1 MKQVIAYS
9 LYGSQER
16 YTIGAIK
23 NAILATRHFAGYTVR
38 FYTGASVPESIKQ
51 TLQLFPNVE
60 IINVE
65 GPEDHTA
72 KLWRFQALTDTEAD
86 VVLSRDA
93 DARLTRRERIAHEEF
108 LASKLDFHIM
118 KDHPIGHNYKISAGM
133 FAARKGAIP
142 EIAQLIKEQQSKDYY
157 TQDQDWLAEQIW
169 PRIKDNCLIHDETYG
184 SQAEGISAVKTF
196 PMAKEATLHHIG
208 AALDENDRYIFEVDQ
223 QRAKAETG
231 SDRYLAEWLA

>member
-23 NAILATRHFAGYTVR
+23 NAILAQKHFFGYEIR
-38 FYTGASVPESIKQ
+38 FYTGASVPEWVTS
-51 TLQLFPNVE
+51 TLQLLPNVK
-60 IINVE
+60 IVRCE
-65 GPEDHTA
+65 GSEDHTA
-72 KLWRFQALTDTEAD
+72 KLWRFAALADEEAD

-93 DARLTRRERIAHEEF
+93 DARLTRRERVAHEDF

-142 EIAQLIKEQQSKDYY
+142 EIAQLLEEQQSKDYY
-157 TQDQDWLAEQIW
+157 TQDQDWLAAEIW
-169 PRIKDNCLIHDETYG
+169 PRIKDSCLIHDETYG

-196 PMAKEATLHHIG
+196 PIAKEATLHHIG
-208 AALDENDRYIFEVDQ
+208 AALDENDRYIFDVDQ

-231 SDRYLAEWLA
+231 SDKYLAEWLA

>member
-9 LYGSQER
+9 LYGNQER

-23 NAILATRHFAGYTVR
+23 NAILAQQHFYGYTVR

-51 TLQLFPNVE
+51 TLQLFPHFE
-60 IINVE
+60 IMNEE

-72 KLWRFQALTDTEAD
+72 KLWRFKALADTKVD

-93 DARLTRRERIAHEEF
+93 DARLTRRERIAHEDF

-142 EIAQLIKEQQSKDYY
+142 EIAQLLEEQQSKDYY

-169 PRIKDNCLIHDETYG
+169 PRIKDSCLIHDETYG
-184 SQAEGISAVKTF
+184 SQAEGISTVKTF
-196 PMAKEATLHHIG
+196 PIAKEATLHHIG
-208 AALDENDRYIFEVDQ
+208 AALDENDRYIFDVDQ

>member
-9 LYGSQER
+9 LYGSDNR
-16 YTIGAIK
+16 YMIGAIK
-23 NAILATRHFAGYTVR
+23 NALLAQKHFAGYEIR
-38 FYTGASVPESIKQ
+38 FYTGASVPDWTRS
-51 TLQLFPNVE
+51 TLALIPNVQL
-60 IINVE
+60 VDCD

-72 KLWRFQALTDTEAD
+72 KLWRFKALADQAAD

-93 DARLTRRERIAHEEF
+93 DARLTRRERLAHEDF
-108 LASKLDFHIM
+108 LASRLDFHIM

-142 EIAQLIKEQQSKDYY
+142 EIAQLIEEQACKDYY

-184 SQAEGISAVKTF
+184 TQAEGISAVKPF
-196 PMAKEATLHHIG
+196 PISKEATLHHIG
-208 AALDENDRYIFEVDQ
+208 AALDENDRYIFDIDRH
-223 QRAKAETG
+223 RAKAETG
-231 SDRYLAEWLA
+231 SERYLAEWLA

>member
-38 FYTGASVPESIKQ
+38 FYTGSSVPESIKQ

-60 IINVE
+60 IINEE

-72 KLWRFQALTDTEAD
+72 KLWRFKALADPEVD

-93 DARLTRRERIAHEEF
+93 DARLTRRERIAHEDF
-108 LASKLDFHIM
+108 LTSNLDFHIM

-142 EIAQLIKEQQSKDYY
+142 EIAQLIEEQQGKDYY

-169 PRIKDNCLIHDETYG
+169 PRIKDNCLIHDETYD
-184 SQAEGISAVKTF
+184 SQAEGISAVKPF
-196 PMAKEATLHHIG
+196 PISKEATLNHIG
-208 AALDENDRYIFEVDQ
+208 AALDENDRYIFDIDQ

-231 SDRYLAEWLA
+231 SDKYLAEWLA